1 MAELNKILA
10 VNEEYPTDFHDGNL
24 LIRSAKKF
32 EGTDTDCG
40 LLTFTEEE
48 IRNIIEAD

>member
-10 VNEEYPTDFHDGNL
+10 VNEEYSSDFHDGNL
-24 LIRSAKKF
+24 PIRSAKKV
-32 EGTDTDCG
+32 EATDTDCG

-48 IRNIIEAD
+48 I